1 MSRTK
6 APCIVRNNYITN
18 RFETVY
24 LIQFFPCRH
33 SYIRY
38 YWSPS
43 KIQNTSQ
50 TNIYIF
56 TAAEKKTLHELSNNL
71 LILPKCGG
79 DRRSTVRL
87 SMNEFYHALC
97 LSHWTWQNF
106 NLKFHNGL
114 KPIYKFFHTT
124 NIWKYLWSNQSVQYC
139 SRWFSSIFLLQ
150 RVWRALKCQPNIPGK
165 VLRENEVETE
175 KSLRIPKVRALKGIR

>member
-1 MSRTK
+1 MFIEYYFFHFQFSSSRIVYSIFIFPNVYLKHDQPIILFDLLKTMSRTK

-79 DRRSTVRL
+79 DRRSNGTSFNERIL
-87 SMNEFYHALC
+87 SYP
-97 LSHWTWQNF
+97 LSFASNVT
-106 NLKFHNGL
+106 KF
-114 KPIYKFFHTT
+114 
-124 NIWKYLWSNQSVQYC
+124 
-139 SRWFSSIFLLQ
+139 
-150 RVWRALKCQPNIPGK
+150 
-165 VLRENEVETE
+165 
-175 KSLRIPKVRALKGIR
+175 

>member
-24 LIQFFPCRH
+24 LIQFFPCDIPTSDITDLLRRFK
-33 SYIRY
+33 IRV
-38 YWSPS
+38 
-43 KIQNTSQ
+43 KQ
-50 TNIYIF
+50 TYIF
-56 TAAEKKTLHELSNNL
+56 L
-71 LILPKCGG
+71 LRPK
-79 DRRSTVRL
+79 RRRCTSCQTIYWFSRNAVAIDEVTVRL

-97 LSHWTWQNF
+97 LSHRTWQNF

-165 VLRENEVETE
+165 VLRENKVETE
-175 KSLRIPKVRALKGIR
+175 KTLRIPQVRALKGIR